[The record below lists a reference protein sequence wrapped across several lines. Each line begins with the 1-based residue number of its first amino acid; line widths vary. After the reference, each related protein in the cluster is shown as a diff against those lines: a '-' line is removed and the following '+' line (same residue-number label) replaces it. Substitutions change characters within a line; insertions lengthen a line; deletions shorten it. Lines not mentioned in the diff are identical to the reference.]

1 MPSRSASGT
10 GSLPSLGR
18 SPLFSR
24 FKTLFSF
31 AATIAALRR
40 LQDRHLELVRIAFLN
55 LDASLFCFFDSR
67 SSPSLMLCRFNRTVP
82 PAIPRAHC
90 VSKEIVAAASVLKV
104 NNLGRKSS
112 AGNFLRNL
120 VPDIELGPNDLRKS
134 WAEKVEAKERD
145 SSTLKAAKLET
156 KSKSKSTSELLKYRD
171 AAQLAAV
178 EAVQEASAADS
189 LIRCLSMYA
198 EISTSA
204 KEDNPWPTVEQ
215 FLALYASLRSATAVT
230 DSLSKTT
237 LQTLPVTPPDQS
249 LGGHP
254 TLEEALKVSA
264 DVRRCAVS
272 WVGAAVATDFAPFS
286 LYGHNPSSASTASR
300 AVVVL
305 EGPSKTVAATAPS
318 KATPQTKS
326 RLSLT
331 SVSVGRGKAPGAAAP
346 PSPPPEWERGV
357 GPNEGARLAR
367 TLRDESRAWFLGFV
381 ERFVDADA
389 ASRGPSNRQQV
400 AAMLSQLK
408 KVNEWLEAI
417 GCRRSEGEADEA
429 VDGEGSG
436 DVPAETVE
444 RLRKKIYEYLLTH
457 VESAAVAL
465 GASFSARPKMAQRPL
480 LAHHPLSKLKLML
493 LLLSLAL
500 FLQLS
505 ASEIFFEERFDDGW
519 ENRWVKSDWKRS
531 EGKAGTFKHT
541 SGKWP
546 GDPDDKGIQ
555 TYTDARHFAISAKFP
570 EFSNKNRTLV
580 VQYSI
585 RFEQDIECGG
595 GYIKLLS
602 GYVNQK
608 KFGGD
613 APYSLMFGPDIC
625 GTQTKK
631 LHLILS
637 YQGQNYPIKKD
648 LECETDKLTHV
659 YTFIL
664 RPDASFSLLADNRER
679 ESGSMYTDWDIL
691 PPRKFK
697 DTNAKKPRG
706 WDDREYIED
715 PDDVKPEGYDSI
727 PKEIPDPKAK
737 KPGTW
742 DDDEDGIWR
751 PPKIPNPAYKGPWK
765 RKKIKNP
772 NYQGKWKTPWIDNPE
787 FEDDPDLY
795 VLKPLKYI
803 GIEVWQVKAG
813 SVFDNILICDDPD
826 YAKEVAHETV
836 LKNREIEKEAFE
848 EAEKVRNAKEEEDA
862 QKAREE
868 GENRRRERGRD
879 RHYRDRERYKDR
891 YKRHHHTDY
900 LDDDY
905 HISAFEGLEASS
917 LRPVS
922 RTLWFD
928 LFPFFL
934 SFAVASFSSSIR
946 CRLDLEKSLSF
957 AENHF
962 EAIVHKRK
970 DFFLDFEELRICDRG
985 ASIFV
990 LDSNLV
996 SGYCTGFSEK
1006 GGTFVVV
1013 ELSISIVMD
1022 KDNSPASGGGGGGSG
1037 GGFPPHSS
1045 LYAPFGSSSGSFGFI
1060 GDHPSVSSSSQPSPD
1075 SGHFGHATRS
1085 DAGRFS
1091 YDVSRMPDFPPRNPG
1106 HRRAHSEI
1114 LSLPDDISFDSDLG
1128 VVGSHDGPSL
1138 SDETEEDLVTMYMD
1152 VEKFS
1157 SGATSSGLSIG
1168 ESSLPV
1174 LSPVQAPSQG
1184 ENVALGFTERPRIRH
1199 QHSQSLDGSTAIK
1212 PELLMSGGEGPS
1224 SVEAK
1229 KAMSAAKLAE
1239 LALVDPKRAKRI
1251 LANRQSAARSKE
1263 RKMRYIA
1270 ELERKVQTLQT
1281 EATTLSAQ
1289 LTMLQVLQL
1298 QVSSF
1303 CGF

>member
-1 MPSRSASGT
+1 
-10 GSLPSLGR
+10 
-18 SPLFSR
+18 
-24 FKTLFSF
+24 
-31 AATIAALRR
+31 
-40 LQDRHLELVRIAFLN
+40 
-55 LDASLFCFFDSR
+55 
-67 SSPSLMLCRFNRTVP
+67 
-82 PAIPRAHC
+82 
-90 VSKEIVAAASVLKV
+90 
-104 NNLGRKSS
+104 
-112 AGNFLRNL
+112 
-120 VPDIELGPNDLRKS
+120 
-134 WAEKVEAKERD
+134 
-145 SSTLKAAKLET
+145 
-156 KSKSKSTSELLKYRD
+156 
-171 AAQLAAV
+171 
-178 EAVQEASAADS
+178 
-189 LIRCLSMYA
+189 
-198 EISTSA
+198 
-204 KEDNPWPTVEQ
+204 
-215 FLALYASLRSATAVT
+215 
-230 DSLSKTT
+230 
-237 LQTLPVTPPDQS
+237 
-249 LGGHP
+249 
-254 TLEEALKVSA
+254 
-264 DVRRCAVS
+264 
-272 WVGAAVATDFAPFS
+272 
-286 LYGHNPSSASTASR
+286 
-300 AVVVL
+300 
-305 EGPSKTVAATAPS
+305 
-318 KATPQTKS
+318 
-326 RLSLT
+326 
-331 SVSVGRGKAPGAAAP
+331 
-346 PSPPPEWERGV
+346 
-357 GPNEGARLAR
+357 
-367 TLRDESRAWFLGFV
+367 
-381 ERFVDADA
+381 
-389 ASRGPSNRQQV
+389 
-400 AAMLSQLK
+400 
-408 KVNEWLEAI
+408 
-417 GCRRSEGEADEA
+417 
-429 VDGEGSG
+429 
-436 DVPAETVE
+436 
-444 RLRKKIYEYLLTH
+444 
-457 VESAAVAL
+457 
-465 GASFSARPKMAQRPL
+465 MAQRPL

-891 YKRHHHTDY
+891 YKR
-900 LDDDY
+900 
-905 HISAFEGLEASS
+905 ISAFEGLEASS